1 MNGDPYR
8 SPSAQKGL
16 SHDACSILCRNETAS
31 RPTTNKKDGEIN
43 SIPSSRNLRADAP
56 ISLIGVV
63 VAIILGLSLTNT
75 RLGVYILL
83 DYFGDDESDLIADPS
98 LGPIQLSDYATA
110 VPAYELPSEIEQPSG
125 ISYLEEEDAFAV
137 VTDQAELFIVSDDF
151 RNIESKTELAGGLL
165 VMRQGS
171 VEATCIID
179 DKRIA
184 IIGETGRI
192 GVWRKEAGL
201 TFAADA
207 QIEVSG
213 YSGETEF
220 SGIAFNPQLME
231 YYLASD
237 ETLTISILDHNG
249 RLVREIALEDSLRGQ
264 EKPGRT
270 LTEYQISGLAYSD
283 GRLFAVS
290 ETYNT
295 IFVIDPAQGVV
306 RTLGIEG
313 GGQIS
318 GIAVHENIAYLPI
331 DHNYVDER
339 PPLFLVELNESS

>member
-1 MNGDPYR
+1 MF
-8 SPSAQKGL
+8 
-16 SHDACSILCRNETAS
+16 

-43 SIPSSRNLRADAP
+43 SIPSSRNLRTCAP
-56 ISLIGVV
+56 ITLIGVV
-63 VAIILGLSLTNT
+63 VAIILGFSLTNT

-83 DYFGDDESDLIADPS
+83 DYFGDDESNLIADPR
-98 LGPIQLSDYATA
+98 LGPIQLSDYAAA
-110 VPAYELPSEIEQPSG
+110 VPAYELPLEIEQPSG
-125 ISYLEEEDAFAV
+125 ISYLEEGVFAV

-151 RNIESKTELAGGLL
+151 RNIESRTELAGGLL

-171 VEATCIID
+171 VEATCVIG

-192 GVWRKEAGL
+192 DVWRKEAGL

-220 SGIAFNPQLME
+220 SGIAFNPQSME

-264 EKPGRT
+264 EKPGRR

-339 PPLFLVELNESS
+339 PPLFLVELTESS

>member
-16 SHDACSILCRNETAS
+16 SHDACSILCRNEPVS

-43 SIPSSRNLRADAP
+43 SIPSSRNLRAYAP

-184 IIGETGRI
+184 IIGEMGRI
-192 GVWRKEAGL
+192 DVWRKEAGL

-220 SGIAFNPQLME
+220 SGIAFNPQSME

-249 RLVREIALEDSLRGQ
+249 RLVREIAMEDNLRGQ

>member
-16 SHDACSILCRNETAS
+16 LHDAYSILCRNEPVS

-43 SIPSSRNLRADAP
+43 SIPSSRNLRAYAP

-63 VAIILGLSLTNT
+63 VAIILGFSLTNT

-125 ISYLEEEDAFAV
+125 ISYLEEDDTFAV
-137 VTDQAELFIVSDDF
+137 VTDQAELFIVNDDF
-151 RNIESKTELAGGLL
+151 RNIESKTELTGGLL

-171 VEATCIID
+171 VEATCVID

-184 IIGETGRI
+184 IIGEMGRI
-192 GVWRKEAGL
+192 DVWRKEAGL
-201 TFAADA
+201 TFTADA

-220 SGIAFNPQLME
+220 SGMAFNPHSME

-237 ETLTISILDHNG
+237 ETLTISILDRNG
-249 RLVREIALEDSLRGQ
+249 RLVREIAMEDSLRGQ
-264 EKPGRT
+264 EKPGRK